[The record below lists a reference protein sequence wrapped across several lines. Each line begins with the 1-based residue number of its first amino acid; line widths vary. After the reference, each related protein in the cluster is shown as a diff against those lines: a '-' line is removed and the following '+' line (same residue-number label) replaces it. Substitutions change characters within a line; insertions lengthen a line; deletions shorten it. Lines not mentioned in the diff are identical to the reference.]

1 MHPEDYQKYDATGL
15 AELIR
20 RREVSQSEVFDAAVA
35 AIETLNPSLHAVVRT
50 RFDKAKHECD
60 QVLESAVFAGV
71 PTLSKDLLMALAG
84 EPLAFGSA
92 SLSAWCPKED
102 SLLIRRVREAGLV
115 VMGQTATPELGL
127 MGITEP
133 KAFPHPHN
141 PCRKGYS
148 PGGSSGGAAAA
159 VASGMVP
166 IALAGDG
173 GGSIRIPASYCGL
186 FGFKPSRGRVPLAP
200 AHGEVWQG
208 AVIEHA
214 ITRSVRDS
222 AALLEQ
228 INGMAPS
235 GPYPVPRETGYVAA
249 LSSSAK
255 PLRIAVSMGSFLSHG
270 LGAQI
275 SADIKIAVEK
285 SAKAL
290 TELGHE
296 VEWCDPPVDGEA
308 LADSYLTLYLGHLAA
323 DLQWVSQ
330 QTGVPVH
337 RLAIE
342 PSTRA
347 IGRLGAKLSARDY
360 ELAKRYWHTASE
372 QMSRFHQRYDALV
385 LPVAADTA
393 PAIGEL
399 YPSAARERLM
409 SLLAVPGVPSLA
421 LKAGMLKRL
430 AVDALSRTPFTQ
442 LANLTGQPAMSVPFH
457 VAANGLP
464 VGVQVVGR
472 LGEDK
477 QLLQLAAAMEQHDDW
492 QCQVRQTSSQ
502 AQPSL

>member
-1 MHPEDYQKYDATGL
+1 MHVHDYQQYDATGL

-20 RREVSQSEVFDAAVA
+20 RREVSQADIFEAAMA
-35 AIETLNPSLHAVVRT
+35 AIEELNPSLHAVVRT
-50 RFDKAKHECD
+50 RFEKASHESL
-60 QVLESAVFAGV
+60 QVSESSVFAGV

-92 SLSAWCPKED
+92 SLSTWCPKEE
-102 SLLIRRVREAGLV
+102 SLFIRRVRDAGLV
-115 VMGQTATPELGL
+115 VVGQTATPELGL

-133 KAFPHPHN
+133 RAFPHPQN
-141 PCRKGYS
+141 PWRAGYS
-148 PGGSSGGAAAA
+148 PGGSSGGAATA

-214 ITRSVRDS
+214 LTRSVRDS

-235 GPYPVPRETGYVAA
+235 GPYPVPHETGYVAA

-255 PLRIAVSMGSFLSHG
+255 PLRIAVSLGGFLSRG
-270 LGAQI
+270 LGTQV
-275 SADIKIAVEK
+275 SAEVKTAVEK
-285 SAKAL
+285 AAQALSAM
-290 TELGHE
+290 GHE
-296 VEWCDPPVDGEA
+296 VEWCDPPVEGNL

-323 DLQWVSQ
+323 DLQWISQ

-347 IGRLGAKLSARDY
+347 VGRLGAKLSARDY
-360 ELAKRYWHTASE
+360 ELAKRYWHVAAE
-372 QMSRFHQRYDALV
+372 QMSQFHQRFDV
-385 LPVAADTA
+385 LIMPVAADTA
-393 PAIGEL
+393 PKIGEL
-399 YPSAARERLM
+399 YPSVARERLM
-409 SLLAVPGVPSLA
+409 SLLAVPGIPSLA

-492 QCQVRQTSSQ
+492 QCRVCQKLE
-502 AQPSL
+502 PE

>member
-1 MHPEDYQKYDATGL
+1 MHVRDYQQYDATGL
-15 AELIR
+15 AGLIR
-20 RREVSQSEVFDAAVA
+20 RREVSQAEVFDAAVS
-35 AIETLNPSLHAVVRT
+35 AIEALNPSLHAVVRT
-50 RFDKAKHECD
+50 RFDRARHESQ
-60 QVLESAVFAGV
+60 QVLEGSVFAGV

-92 SLSAWCPKED
+92 SLSEWCPKDD
-102 SLLIRRVREAGLV
+102 SLLIRRVRDAGLV

-133 KAFPHPHN
+133 KAFPHPQN
-141 PCRKGYS
+141 PWQEGVS
-148 PGGSSGGAAAA
+148 PGGSSGGAATA

-208 AVIEHA
+208 AVVEHA

-228 INGMAPS
+228 INGMAPA
-235 GPYPVPRETGYVAA
+235 GPYPVLRETGYVDA
-249 LSSSAK
+249 LSSSLK
-255 PLRIAVSMGSFLSHG
+255 PLRIAVSFGDSLSHG
-270 LGAQI
+270 LATQV
-275 SADIKIAVEK
+275 SADVKVAVEK
-285 SAKAL
+285 AAKAL
-290 TELGHE
+290 AAMGHE
-296 VEWCDPPVDGEA
+296 VEWCDPPVEGNA

-323 DLQWVSQ
+323 DLQWISQ
-330 QTGVPVH
+330 QTGVPVK

-347 IGRLGAKLSARDY
+347 VGRLGAKLLARDY
-360 ELAKRYWHTASE
+360 ELAKRYWHEAAE
-372 QMSRFHQRYDALV
+372 QMSHFHQRYDALIM
-385 LPVAADTA
+385 PVAADTA

-399 YPSAARERLM
+399 YPTAARERLM
-409 SLLAVPGVPSLA
+409 SFLALPGVPSLA

-457 VAANGLP
+457 ISERGLP

-472 LGEDK
+472 LGDDK
-477 QLLQLAAAMEQHDDW
+477 LLLQLASAMEQHEDW
-492 QCQVRQTSSQ
+492 QCRVCQQ
-502 AQPSL
+502 ALGS

>member
-1 MHPEDYQKYDATGL
+1 MHIHDYQQYDATGL

-20 RREVSQSEVFDAAVA
+20 RQEVSQAEVFDAAMN
-35 AIETLNPSLHAVVRT
+35 AIEALNPSLHAVVRT
-50 RFDKAKHECD
+50 RFEKAKHECD
-60 QVLESAVFAGV
+60 QVSENSVFAGV

-84 EPLAFGSA
+84 EPLAFGSS

-102 SLLIRRVREAGLV
+102 SLLIQRVREAGLV
-115 VMGQTATPELGL
+115 LVGQTATPELGL

-133 KAFPHPHN
+133 KAFPHPQN
-141 PCRKGYS
+141 PWREGYS

-208 AVIEHA
+208 AVVEHA

-235 GPYPVPRETGYVAA
+235 GPYPVPRETGYMDA
-249 LSSSAK
+249 LSASSK
-255 PLRIAVSMGSFLSHG
+255 PLRIAMSLGNFLSYG
-270 LGAQI
+270 LDTQL
-275 SADIKIAVEK
+275 SADVKIAVEK
-285 SAKAL
+285 AAKAL
-290 TELGHE
+290 ADMGHE
-296 VEWCDPPVDGEA
+296 VEWCEPPVDGDA

-330 QTGVPVH
+330 QTGVPVQ

-347 IGRLGAKLSARDY
+347 VGRLGAKLSARDY
-360 ELAKRYWHTASE
+360 ELAKRYWHVAGE
-372 QMSRFHQRYDALV
+372 QMSQFHQRYDVLV
-385 LPVAADTA
+385 MPVAADTA
-393 PAIGEL
+393 PKIGEL
-399 YPSAARERLM
+399 YPSAAREWLM
-409 SLLAVPGVPSLA
+409 SLLAIPGLPSLA

-457 VAANGLP
+457 IAANGLP

-477 QLLQLAAAMEQHDDW
+477 QLLQLAADMERHGDW
-492 QCQVRQTSSQ
+492 QCPIYQQ
-502 AQPSL
+502 ALGS